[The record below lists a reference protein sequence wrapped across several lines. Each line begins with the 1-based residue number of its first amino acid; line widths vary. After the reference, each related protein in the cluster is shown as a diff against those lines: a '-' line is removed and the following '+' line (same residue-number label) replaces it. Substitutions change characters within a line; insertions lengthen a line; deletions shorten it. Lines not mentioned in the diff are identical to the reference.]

1 MPRWEAPERRRN
13 RAKLEPRVNTGERM
27 VAKVGRPNEPSLSA
41 GVIVVRKHA
50 DGYHYLLL
58 RAFRYW
64 DFPKGLVE
72 AGEDPRASAVREVT
86 EETTLTDLKFRW
98 GTDYRETEPYARGKV
113 ARYYVAESAEGEVSL
128 PVNPE
133 LGQPEH
139 HEFRW
144 LDYEAARKLL
154 APRVQPILDWAH
166 ALVRE

>member
-1 MPRWEAPERRRN
+1 MASKKHQ
-13 RAKLEPRVNTGERM
+13 AS
-27 VAKVGRPNEPSLSA
+27 PSLSA

-50 DGYHYLLL
+50 DGYRYLLL

-72 AGEDPRASAVREVT
+72 AGEDPLASAVREVA

-98 GTDYRETEPYARGKV
+98 GKDYRETEPYAHGKV
-113 ARYYVAESAEGEVSL
+113 ARYYLAESAEGEVSL
-128 PVNPE
+128 PVSPE

-144 LDYEAARKLL
+144 LNYKAARKLL
-154 APRVQPILDWAH
+154 APRVQPILNWAH
-166 ALVRE
+166 ALVSD

>member
-1 MPRWEAPERRRN
+1 MTHSSIMGNGKHLPP
-13 RAKLEPRVNTGERM
+13 T
-27 VAKVGRPNEPSLSA
+27 LSA
-41 GVIVVRKHA
+41 GVIVVRKHP
-50 DGYHYLLL
+50 DGYRYLLL

-72 AGEDPRASAVREVT
+72 AGENPRASAVREVA
-86 EETTLTDLKFRW
+86 EETTLTDLEFRW
-98 GTDYRETEPYARGKV
+98 GEDYRETQPYALGKV

-128 PVNPE
+128 PASPE

-144 LDYEAARKLL
+144 LDYKTARKLL

-166 ALVRE
+166 GLVTKTQT